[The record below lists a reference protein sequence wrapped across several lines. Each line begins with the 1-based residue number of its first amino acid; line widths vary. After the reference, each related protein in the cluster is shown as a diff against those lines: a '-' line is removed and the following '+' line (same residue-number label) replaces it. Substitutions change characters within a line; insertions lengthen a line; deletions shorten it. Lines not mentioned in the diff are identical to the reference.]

1 MHSGVLEKI
10 QNQRNLFENNVSKAC
25 ILMVFKTIWNC
36 REHFEN
42 NVSKAC
48 ILVYIL
54 VVFET
59 IWNCLNNMK
68 TMYTYHLLKQTTIAE
83 CISHIIAYQCSRR
96 SLMTSFTYT

>member
-1 MHSGVLEKI
+1 MVFETTWNCRENI
-10 QNQRNLFENNVSKAC
+10 ENNVSKAC
-25 ILMVFKTIWNC
+25 ILMIFETIWNC
-36 REHFEN
+36 RETNEN
-42 NVSKAC
+42 KVSKTC

-68 TMYTYHLLKQTTIAE
+68 TMYTYHFLKQTTIAE

-96 SLMTSFTYT
+96 SFMTSFTYT